1 LIAPTVDLSAGECK
15 DTMETVLQALQKLT
29 AQNREDVFRL
39 WGMSD
44 TANIEYTKRAG
55 ILLQRVKNP
64 IAARFVW
71 EQLSPTE
78 CHVLY
83 QLLGHAERKGVEL
96 ATLQTKSH
104 LPVERFA
111 IILTKLEQLLLIQ
124 ESKVKQSQNYRVIYA
139 PSKNSKSKPT
149 IEDVTFLQPYLESA
163 DALYTAGKEYFS
175 DNSDRSTMTLERLL
189 TTFYY
194 GDIEEAGRLYG
205 VDRNN
210 GYYGRSQLRSLIQQ
224 ELTTPGFAVD
234 ILRQLDKSYRD
245 LFKWLCDQG
254 GKLSMEAIRK
264 KTGYSDTQLFTML
277 QTFENSV
284 LAFDTFSEQKRVL
297 TVPHDVLNI
306 LKAAA
311 SEADKPDQEDEPFV
325 PLAVPPAA
333 IASSTTS
340 LLFDLAT
347 VVGAV
352 YQQNIEPTQAGYV
365 PKRIANKI
373 RPLLQ
378 GIPRTQYYGE
388 EDIYLE
394 MVFHIAGDLNLIQL
408 PSKPVEGVKPRY
420 EPGSQLPQWS
430 QLDAVEQTKRLLDV
444 WYNCRQW
451 SDIVGDNYRQWN
463 YYTWNQNVARTTIIK
478 YLAQS
483 MPGKWYSVSALLNLI
498 WDKDA
503 FALRPMQYGVKK
515 SDRTKTAALRIKWN
529 SEDGEIYTGI
539 LASTLYEMGI
549 VELAFPASQVVDG
562 RVKKGNPTAYMLTDL
577 GVAALS
583 TDKKTVPASI
593 LPGNGSS
600 ALVLQPNFEILLLQ
614 PDFPALYSI
623 LPFAQVN
630 KIDVVSRLTL
640 TRTSVLRG
648 SESGKNIEQMLRTLT
663 ESSQKGMPQN
673 VEYTLRDWVKS
684 FKGAKISQVLLLEVS
699 GEAVADELCTSPKL
713 QSYGFQRLGPTM
725 VMVSNSVSLTELRRA
740 LEKEN
745 ISVNISGDIF
755 TRQNRYGY

>member
-1 LIAPTVDLSAGECK
+1 
-15 DTMETVLQALQKLT
+15 METVLQALQKQT
-29 AQNREDVFRL
+29 AQHREDVFHL

-44 TANIEYTKRAG
+44 TTDKEQANRAG
-55 ILLQRVKNP
+55 TLLQRIKNP

-71 EQLSPTE
+71 EQLSPEE
-78 CHVLY
+78 CQFLY

-96 ATLQTKSH
+96 DTFQSKLH
-104 LPVERFA
+104 LPLERFA
-111 IILTKLEQLLLIQ
+111 AILTKLERLVLIQ
-124 ESKVKQSQNYRVIYA
+124 QSKVKQSQGRRVIYA
-139 PSKNSKSKPT
+139 PGKNSKGKPT
-149 IEDVTFLQPYLESA
+149 IEEVTLLQPYLESA

-194 GDIEEAGRLYG
+194 GDIEEAGRLY
-205 VDRNN
+205 VDHNS
-210 GYYGRSQLRSLIQQ
+210 GYYGRSQLRALIQQ

-234 ILRQLDKSYRD
+234 ILRQLDKPYRE
-245 LFKWLCDQG
+245 LLKWLCDQG
-254 GKLSMEAIRK
+254 GKLSMEAIRT
-264 KTGYSDTQLFTML
+264 KTGYNDTKLFTML
-277 QTFENSV
+277 QTFENYV
-284 LAFDTFSEQKRVL
+284 LAFDTFSKQKRVL

-311 SEADKPDQEDEPFV
+311 IEADKPDQAIEPFV
-325 PLAVPPAA
+325 PLAVPPEA
-333 IASSTTS
+333 ITSTTPT

-347 VVGAV
+347 IVGAV

-378 GIPRTQYYGE
+378 GIPRTQYYGS
-388 EDIYLE
+388 EDLYLE
-394 MVFHIAGDLNLIQL
+394 MVFHIAGDLNIIQL

-420 EPGSQLPQWS
+420 ESGSQLPQWS

-451 SDIVGDNYRQWN
+451 SDIAGANYRQWN

-483 MPGKWYSVSALLNLI
+483 VPGKWYSVSALLNLI

-503 FALRPMQYGVKK
+503 FALRPMQYGAKK
-515 SDRTKTAALRIKWN
+515 SERTKTEALRTKWN
-529 SEDGEIYTGI
+529 SEDGEIYTGM
-539 LASTLYEMGI
+539 LASTLHEMGI
-549 VELAFPASQVVDG
+549 VELAFPASLVVEG
-562 RVKKGNPTAYMLTDL
+562 RVKTGNPTAYMLTEL
-577 GVAALS
+577 GAAALS
-583 TDKKTVPASI
+583 TDKKTVPAAM
-593 LPGNGSS
+593 LPTNGSS

-640 TRTSVLRG
+640 TRTSVLRS
-648 SESGKNIEQMLRTLT
+648 SESGKNIEQMLRTL
-663 ESSQKGMPQN
+663 EERSQKGMPQN

-684 FKGAKISQVLLLEVS
+684 FKGTKISQVLLLEVS
-699 GEAVADELCTSPKL
+699 GAAVADDLCTSPKL
-713 QSYGFQRLGPTM
+713 QSYGFQRLGSTM
-725 VMVSNSVSLTELRRA
+725 VMVSNSVNVTEMRRA

-755 TRQNRYGY
+755 TKQNRYGY

>member
-1 LIAPTVDLSAGECK
+1 
-15 DTMETVLQALQKLT
+15 METVLQGLQKLT
-29 AQNREDVFRL
+29 AQHREDVFHL

-44 TANIEYTKRAG
+44 TADKEHTNRAG
-55 ILLQRVKNP
+55 ILLQHVKNP

-83 QLLGHAERKGVEL
+83 QLLGHSERKGVEF
-96 ATLQTKSH
+96 ATLQAKSH
-104 LPVERFA
+104 LPLERFA

-124 ESKVKQSQNYRVIYA
+124 KSKVKQSQGRHVIYA

-149 IEDVTFLQPYLESA
+149 IEEVTLLQPYLESA

-175 DNSDRSTMTLERLL
+175 DNSDRSTMTLDRLL

-194 GDIEEAGRLYG
+194 GDIEEAGRIYG

-210 GYYGRSQLRSLIQQ
+210 GYYGRSQLRALIQQ
-224 ELTTPGFAVD
+224 ELMTPGFVVD
-234 ILRQLDKSYRD
+234 VLRQLDKPDRE
-245 LFKWLCDQG
+245 LLKWLCEQG
-254 GKLSMEAIRK
+254 GKMSMEAIRK
-264 KTGYSDTQLFTML
+264 KTGYNDTQLLTML
-277 QTFENSV
+277 QTFENAV

-311 SEADKPDQEDEPFV
+311 IEADKPNQENEPFV
-325 PLAVPPAA
+325 PLAAPPPA
-333 IASSTTS
+333 ITSTTPT

-347 VVGAV
+347 IVGAV

-388 EDIYLE
+388 DDIYLE
-394 MVFHIAGDLNLIQL
+394 MVFHIAGDLNLTQL
-408 PSKPVEGVKPRY
+408 PSKSVEGVKPRY
-420 EPGSQLPQWS
+420 VPGSQLPQWS

-451 SDIVGDNYRQWN
+451 SDIAGVYYKQWN
-463 YYTWNQNVARTTIIK
+463 YYTWNQNGARTTITK

-483 MPGKWYSVSALLNLI
+483 IPGQWYSVSALLNLI

-503 FALRPMQYGVKK
+503 FALRPLQYGARKNE
-515 SDRTKTAALRIKWN
+515 RTKSAALRAKWN
-529 SEDGEIYTGI
+529 SEEGEIYTGI
-539 LASTLYEMGI
+539 LASSLYEMGI
-549 VELAFPASQVVDG
+549 VELAFPASLVVEG
-562 RVKKGNPTAYMLTDL
+562 HVKTGNPTAYMLTDL
-577 GVAALS
+577 GAAVLS
-583 TDKKTVPASI
+583 TDKKIVPAPI
-593 LPGNGSS
+593 LPANGSS

-640 TRTSVLRG
+640 TRASVLRG
-648 SESGKNIEQMLRTLT
+648 SESGKTIEQMLRTL
-663 ESSQKGMPQN
+663 EERSQKGMPQN

-713 QSYGFQRLGPTM
+713 LSYGFQRLGPTM

-755 TRQNRYGY
+755 TKQNRYGY

>member
-1 LIAPTVDLSAGECK
+1 
-15 DTMETVLQALQKLT
+15 METVLQALQKLT
-29 AQNREDVFRL
+29 AQYREDVFHL

-44 TANIEYTKRAG
+44 TADNEYAKRAG
-55 ILLQRVKNP
+55 ILLQHVKNP
-64 IAARFVW
+64 SAARFVW
-71 EQLSPTE
+71 EQLLPEE
-78 CHVLY
+78 CQFLY

-96 ATLQTKSH
+96 DTLQSKLH
-104 LPVERFA
+104 LPLERFA
-111 IILTKLEQLLLIQ
+111 AILTKLERLLLIQ
-124 ESKVKQSQNYRVIYA
+124 KSKVKQSQGRHVIYA
-139 PSKNSKSKPT
+139 PSKNNKGKPT
-149 IEDVTFLQPYLESA
+149 SEEVTFLQPYLESA

-175 DNSDRSTMTLERLL
+175 DNSDRSTMTLDRLL

-194 GDIEEAGRLYG
+194 GDIEEAGRIYG

-210 GYYGRSQLRSLIQQ
+210 GYYGRSQLRALIQQ

-234 ILRQLDKSYRD
+234 ILRQLDKPDRE
-245 LFKWLCDQG
+245 LLKWLCDQG
-254 GKLSMEAIRK
+254 GKMSMEAIRK
-264 KTGYSDTQLFTML
+264 KTGYNDTQLLNML
-277 QTFENSV
+277 QTFENYV
-284 LAFDTFSEQKRVL
+284 LAFDTFSKQKRVL
-297 TVPHDVLNI
+297 SVPPDVLNI

-311 SEADKPDQEDEPFV
+311 IEAEKPNQEDEPFV
-325 PLAVPPAA
+325 PLAAPPAA
-333 IASSTTS
+333 IASAMPS

-388 EDIYLE
+388 DDIYLE

-420 EPGSQLPQWS
+420 EPGTQLPQWS
-430 QLDAVEQTKRLLDV
+430 QLDAVGQTKRLLDV

-451 SDIVGDNYRQWN
+451 SDIAGVNYKQWN
-463 YYTWNQNVARTTIIK
+463 YYTWNQNVARTTITK

-483 MPGKWYSVSALLNLI
+483 LPGKWYSVSALLNLI

-503 FALRPMQYGVKK
+503 FALRPMQYGTKK
-515 SDRTKTAALRIKWN
+515 NERTKTAALRAKWN
-529 SEDGEIYTGI
+529 SEDGEIYTGM

-549 VELAFPASQVVDG
+549 VELAFPASLVIEG
-562 RVKKGNPTAYMLTDL
+562 HVKTGNPTAYMLTDL
-577 GVAALS
+577 GAAVLS

-593 LPGNGSS
+593 FPTNGSS
-600 ALVLQPNFEILLLQ
+600 ALVLQPNFEILLLH

-648 SESGKNIEQMLRTLT
+648 SESGKNIEQMLHTL
-663 ESSQKGMPQN
+663 EERSQKGMPQN

-699 GEAVADELCTSPKL
+699 GEAVADELCTAPKL

-725 VMVSNSVSLTELRRA
+725 VMVSNSVNLTELRRA